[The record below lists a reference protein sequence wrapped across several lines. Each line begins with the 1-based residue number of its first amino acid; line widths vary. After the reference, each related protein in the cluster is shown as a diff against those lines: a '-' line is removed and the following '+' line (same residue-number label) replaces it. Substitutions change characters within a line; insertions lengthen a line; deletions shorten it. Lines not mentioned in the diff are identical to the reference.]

1 MRLHLRLRLHMRL
14 RLRLRLGLHL
24 VSKLEQRL
32 RNFYLGTFEGTMHS
46 V

>member
-1 MRLHLRLRLHMRL
+1 MRLRLRLHM
-14 RLRLRLGLHL
+14 RLGLHL

>member
-1 MRLHLRLRLHMRL
+1 MRLHLRLRLHM
-14 RLRLRLGLHL
+14 RLRLGLHL